1 MEDGNHILEVVMV
14 FGGASLIIPPDWN
27 VKSDV
32 LNLFGGFSDKRRT
45 SQVNNNKT
53 LTIKGV
59 VIFGGGELKS

>member
-1 MEDGNHILEVVMV
+1 V